1 MELFQ
6 KYWKDYN
13 SDLFRQGKCDEFFI
27 EDRVLVDILTDLR
40 KPKKELPENI
50 TYNEIR
56 CVLADKKMAEKL
68 INKGS

>member
-27 EDRVLVDILTDLR
+27 EDGVLVDILTDLR